1 MLERLANLPSGID
14 GLKAVGKL
22 SRADYDNAFQPLLDT
37 ARRDGRKIRLLYELG
52 PEFQGL
58 TPGALWEEVR
68 LGLPLLRLFAG
79 CALVS
84 DHALARDATRLM
96 GLLMPCPL
104 RIFHCADRDAAVGWL
119 ASLREPD
126 SRISHRLLPAL
137 GVMVVEIKAAPLPS
151 DLDELK
157 LTADAWIQ
165 ASGELHALVIHAREF
180 PGWDGFAGLLK
191 HLHFARGHHLE
202 LERIALATDTR
213 LATWAPELDVHFAQA
228 DVKHFAYEDLS
239 RSIEWAAERAS

>member
-14 GLKAVGKL
+14 GLKALGKL
-22 SRADYDNAFQPLLDT
+22 SRADYDAAFLPLLR
-37 ARRDGRKIRLLYELG
+37 AAYRDGRRIKLLYELG
-52 PEFQGL
+52 PEFDGL
-58 TPGALWEEVR
+58 TPGAVWEDLR
-68 LGLPLLRLFAG
+68 LGLPFLRLFG
-79 CALVS
+79 GVALVS
-84 DHALARDATRLM
+84 DHALARDVTRLM

-104 RIFHCADRDAAVGWL
+104 RIFHWAERESAVAWL

-126 SRISHRLLPAL
+126 SRISHRMLPAL
-137 GVMVVEIKAAPLPS
+137 GVMVVEVKAAPLPS

-157 LTADAWIQ
+157 LTADAWIE

-180 PGWDGFAGLLK
+180 PGWDTFTGLLK

-213 LATWAPELDVHFAQA
+213 LATWAPELDLHFAQA
-228 DVKHFAYEDLS
+228 EVRHFAFEDLS
-239 RSIEWAAERAS
+239 QAVNWAAEREP